1 MSQPV
6 VEFRSPTEADI
17 ADLAANMREQDVA
30 EVRACGHTDLH
41 AVIADGVKRSTLCWS
56 CFVDGEL
63 AAIFGCAPGGTML
76 DPTGVPWLLG
86 TDLIPKHGRIF
97 VRVSP
102 PYIARM
108 LAAFPRLSNAV
119 HAENTVAVRWLRKVG
134 FHLHPAVP
142 VGPHGAPFHIFEM
155 ER

>member
-1 MSQPV
+1 MSQLA
-6 VEFRSPTEADI
+6 VEFRAPTEADI
-17 ADLAANMREQDVA
+17 ADLAANMREQDVV
-30 EVRACGHTDLH
+30 EVRACGRTDLH
-41 AVIADGVKRSTLCWS
+41 AAIAEQVRRSAMCWA

-63 AAIFGCAPGGTML
+63 AAIFGCAPGGSML

-86 TDLIPKHGRIF
+86 TDLIPKHRRIF

-119 HAENTVAVRWLRKVG
+119 HAGDNVTFTINEAGGSKTITKIDVQ
-134 FHLHPAVP
+134 
-142 VGPHGAPFHIFEM
+142 
-155 ER
+155 